1 MADRFRKYSP
11 SPFSYC
17 FNMGAQAD
25 SKGTEMNREIAAVN
39 RIAGDVAPQAQVNP
53 ALSAKIKTR
62 LSCWHRPSLCGWT
75 RYTGQVKVFWRSV
88 MRNKWSADCGS
99 HRTAGIA
106 LLCLV
111 MLAGLSSCGS
121 EGGSGGGGP
130 SLPAIVVNSL
140 LDDASPPAGTVT
152 LRFALASASSGQRIT
167 FDQILNGD
175 TINLLFVGEEHTA
188 LVGEVM
194 GFDDA
199 NNISYL
205 VGYFDRDYGRSA
217 LFANKNVVIDA
228 SNLPDGITVNWDG
241 AGSARVL
248 AVSGDLALTNVSI
261 TGGNSVF
268 DVAADV
274 GQHPDDNQ
282 TSTLARGAGIAVWG
296 VATLIDCTIYDNHAV
311 GNDADTSRDGGAY
324 GGGVYAD
331 TVVMDNCIVSGN
343 TVYGGGAAGGGIFS
357 IGGRD
362 TEVNVSSISRSAIT
376 ENRITGL
383 FAYGGGV
390 YSDGGGIG
398 LATRIRIENST
409 VARNLVEPLA
419 LPPFLFDLLDIGYW
433 RGGGLYMS
441 NGYMQVQGSTII
453 ENQVFGKP
461 RTTELD
467 KPNMAGGIAATIGNA
482 HAVEDM
488 IIGHSI
494 VVGNTVH
501 EINGVDPGGYTIGSV
516 YPHDIFT
523 GSVFYFRS
531 MGYNRIGVIDFSQIL
546 VPIGEPDWASLS
558 RKHYPKV
565 DDEDG
570 VVIGDV
576 LGSATLSAFINSAGV
591 EADPFAALYYEPMG
605 SALDQ
610 LPSRTY
616 DVTEVLGELDGQQTE
631 GRNPLLLPLMLNQIR
646 DVYGQP
652 GFESEFRTYFQG
664 FLSDIDPDTAGFQQY
679 FNCNNVTVDTIEQ
692 AVWCGPAQ
700 TWPQFDYNHAY
711 IEFWH
716 HLDSALAN
724 EIAGVNVDQIAAL
737 GSALMNDDVW
747 TSLFGLGHSDFGGI
761 SVHLFE
767 TTLGVSPLD
776 TDQLGN
782 SRPADLLGD
791 IGAVEIDN

>member
-1 MADRFRKYSP
+1 MT
-11 SPFSYC
+11 
-17 FNMGAQAD
+17 
-25 SKGTEMNREIAAVN
+25 SKR
-39 RIAGDVAPQAQVNP
+39 
-53 ALSAKIKTR
+53 
-62 LSCWHRPSLCGWT
+62 
-75 RYTGQVKVFWRSV
+75 
-88 MRNKWSADCGS
+88 SAD
-99 HRTAGIA
+99 HRSYRFGGIA

-111 MLAGLSSCGS
+111 VLTGLSSCG
-121 EGGSGGGGP
+121 GDGGGGGRTNP

-140 LDDASPPAGTVT
+140 LDDASPPSGTVT
-152 LRFALASASSGQRIT
+152 LRSALTSASSGQRIAFDPT
-167 FDQILNGD
+167 FNGS
-175 TINLLFVGEEHTA
+175 TINLIFVGAEHTV

-194 GFDDA
+194 GFDDV
-199 NNISYL
+199 NNISFL
-205 VGYFDRDYGRSA
+205 VGYFDRDHGKSA
-217 LFANKNVVIDA
+217 LYANKNVFIDA
-228 SNLPDGITVNWDG
+228 SDLPDGITINWDG
-241 AGSARVL
+241 ADSARVL
-248 AVSGDLALTNVSI
+248 AVSGHLTLTNVAI

-268 DVAADV
+268 DVAEDV
-274 GQHPDDNQ
+274 GQHQDDDQ
-282 TSTLARGAGIAVWG
+282 TSTLARGAGLAVWG
-296 VATLIDCTIYDNHAV
+296 VATLTDCTIYDNHAV
-311 GNDADTSRDGGAY
+311 GDDADSSRDGGAY

-343 TVYGGGAAGGGIFS
+343 TVSGGGAAGGGIFS
-357 IGGRD
+357 VGGRD
-362 TEVNVSSISRSAIT
+362 TRVSISSISQSTIT
-376 ENRITGL
+376 ENRIAGL

-398 LATRIRIENST
+398 LSTRIHVENST
-409 VARNLVEPLA
+409 IARNLVEPPV
-419 LPPFLFDLLDIGYW
+419 LPAFLFSLLDIGYW

-441 NGYMQVQGSTII
+441 NGYMQVQGSTVV

-501 EINGVDPGGYTIGSV
+501 EIDGVGPGGYTIGNV

-546 VPIGEPDWASLS
+546 VPIGEPGWASLS

-576 LGSATLSAFINSAGV
+576 LGGATLSAFINSAGV
-591 EADPFAALYYEPMG
+591 EADPFAVLYYEPMG
-605 SALDQ
+605 SALDR
-610 LPSRTY
+610 LPSGSY
-616 DVTEVLGELDGQQTE
+616 NVTEVLGELDGQQRE
-631 GRNPLLLPLMLNQIR
+631 GRNPLLLPLMLNQFR
-646 DVYGQP
+646 DVYGQQ

-664 FLSDIDPDTAGFQQY
+664 FLSDVDPDTAGFQQY
-679 FNCNNVTVDTIEQ
+679 FNCDNVTVDTIEQ
-692 AVWCGPAQ
+692 AYWCGPAQ

-716 HLDSALAN
+716 HFDSALAN
-724 EIAGVNVDQIAAL
+724 EIAGVNVDQITAL
-737 GSALMNDDVW
+737 GPALMNDDVW
-747 TSLFGLGHSDFGGI
+747 TLLFGLGHSDFGGI
-761 SVHLFE
+761 SVHLAE

-782 SRPADLLGD
+782 PRPADLLGD